1 MTNRARPVATG
12 GLVAAC
18 LAVVCLAIPLVAAD
32 DRLSSPVAARLVVA
46 PSAGDAARSGAG
58 STDGTSDGSAEGAS
72 TGAVAEGLPAGGLP
86 LPDVA
91 AGLGSIVPAARTGL
105 ARAAVEAAQA
115 AATSATELGVA
126 VLDRAT
132 GETAVGD
139 RGAEPFYTASLSK
152 LVVAVDML
160 DRRRTEGLVL
170 SDADLDLVRRAL
182 GPSDDAAMNALWT
195 RFDGAGAAAR
205 VSAAAGLT
213 GTTAPA
219 DPSQW
224 GEMSVPA
231 TDYLRL
237 YDHIL
242 SGMADPDRA
251 FLVDALAAAPAT
263 ARDGFDQAFGLLD
276 PGVDRP
282 GAAAK
287 QGWMC
292 CFSGQ
297 YYLHSA
303 GLVGADERFVVAVL
317 TRVPSAPGWNAAR
330 ADVTDVAEA
339 AVRELA

>member
-1 MTNRARPVATG
+1 MTNRARPVAAG

-18 LAVVCLAIPLVAAD
+18 LAVICLAIPLVAAD
-32 DRLSSPVAARLVVA
+32 DRPPSPVAARLVVA
-46 PSAGDAARSGAG
+46 PSAGDAEPSADAG
-58 STDGTSDGSAEGAS
+58 SVADGL
-72 TGAVAEGLPAGGLP
+72 AVGGLP

-105 ARAAVEAAQA
+105 ARAAVEAAQSA
-115 AATSATELGVA
+115 AAPATELGVA
-126 VLDRAT
+126 VLDRVT

-160 DRRRTEGLVL
+160 DRRRTEGLVVTQQ
-170 SDADLDLVRRAL
+170 DLDLVRRAL
-182 GPSDDAAMNALWT
+182 GPSDDGAMNALWT
-195 RFDGAGAAAR
+195 RFDGVGAAAR
-205 VSAAAGLT
+205 VSAAVGLT

-242 SGMADPDRA
+242 TGMADADRT

-276 PGVDRP
+276 PGVDGPGAP

-317 TRVPSAPGWNAAR
+317 TRVPSSPGWNAAR

-339 AVRELA
+339 AVRALA

>member
-1 MTNRARPVATG
+1 MTNCARPVAAG

-18 LAVVCLAIPLVAAD
+18 LAVICLAIPLVATD
-32 DRLSSPVAARLVVA
+32 DRPTSPVAARLVVA
-46 PSAGDAARSGAG
+46 PSAGDAESSADAAAPASSGTVA
-58 STDGTSDGSAEGAS
+58 DGLA
-72 TGAVAEGLPAGGLP
+72 AGGLP
-86 LPDVA
+86 LSDGA

-105 ARAAVEAAQA
+105 ARSAVEAAQA
-115 AATSATELGVA
+115 AAAPATELGVA
-126 VLDRAT
+126 VLDRVT

-160 DRRRTEGLVL
+160 DRRRTESLVVT
-170 SDADLDLVRRAL
+170 AQDLDLVRRAL

-195 RFDGAGAAAR
+195 RFDGVGAAAR
-205 VSAAAGLT
+205 VSASVGLA

-242 SGMADPDRA
+242 TAMSDADRA
-251 FLVDALAAAPAT
+251 FLVGALAAAPAT

-276 PGVDRP
+276 PEVDGPGAP

-303 GLVGADERFVVAVL
+303 GLVGVDERFVVAVL

-339 AVRELA
+339 AVRALA